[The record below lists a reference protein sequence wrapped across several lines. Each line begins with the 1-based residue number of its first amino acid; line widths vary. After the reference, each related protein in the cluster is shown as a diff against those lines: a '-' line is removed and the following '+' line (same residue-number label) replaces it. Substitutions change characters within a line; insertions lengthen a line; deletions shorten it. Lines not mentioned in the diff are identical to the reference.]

1 MLGRDKGKHK
11 PELHLTAEK
20 FSDFK
25 LVTKNLLSIF
35 ESLFCTQCMVL
46 FPIQDLGDINHAL
59 LPHTIF
65 NLSYV
70 DLKE

>member
-1 MLGRDKGKHK
+1 MLGRDIKENK
-11 PELHLTAEK
+11 PELHPTVEK

-35 ESLFCTQCMVL
+35 ESLFSTGCMVL

-59 LPHTIF
+59 LPHTIYK
-65 NLSYV
+65 LSYV